1 MHSLYAIA
9 AEQDNLKQDNKIF
22 LLYDRLMFKEVANLY
37 GNNVD
42 INKLSPYS
50 LIILCYTLNE
60 LEHDINTFLY
70 KRNVED
76 HIVKFLLSF
85 DDLIN
90 GKVESAEM
98 GFHKLRN
105 SSGNGKYLG
114 MIGLFE
120 YEIFTLNYNGLKIQI
135 ESEKNRTDINTEDK
149 NKVIEYYSLL
159 YSRFTGDMNNVVK
172 ILNKLDHK
180 EIEED
185 FELLIIEVET
195 NIYKNHIDE
204 ALKAV
209 DNIINKFGS
218 IQEALLLKY
227 KLIMIK
233 YGNIKGIDFLEK
245 EITANNKL
253 WQLKLNKYFH
263 DLKSN
268 DDFIR
273 NKAIN
278 NIIITA
284 NDRKHDIRSLL
295 MICNELIDNEYYIE
309 SGKLINDLFKRID
322 NQSKFFMSNFFMS
335 KFFYTTNKKDDFK
348 KSYNTAMQQSKN
360 DINFLW
366 FQYNIAIDI
375 QDDNE
380 ALKILDQ
387 ILLFDPFDISAIY
400 EKIVIYVNMQ
410 DWNNAILC
418 AKKIY
423 NSRRFIELPIRNN
436 INMLLKKSSFN
447 LD

>member
-1 MHSLYAIA
+1 
-9 AEQDNLKQDNKIF
+9 
-22 LLYDRLMFKEVANLY
+22 
-37 GNNVD
+37 
-42 INKLSPYS
+42 
-50 LIILCYTLNE
+50 
-60 LEHDINTFLY
+60 
-70 KRNVED
+70 
-76 HIVKFLLSF
+76 
-85 DDLIN
+85 
-90 GKVESAEM
+90 
-98 GFHKLRN
+98 
-105 SSGNGKYLG
+105 
-114 MIGLFE
+114 
-120 YEIFTLNYNGLKIQI
+120 
-135 ESEKNRTDINTEDK
+135 
-149 NKVIEYYSLL
+149 
-159 YSRFTGDMNNVVK
+159 
-172 ILNKLDHK
+172 
-180 EIEED
+180 
-185 FELLIIEVET
+185 
-195 NIYKNHIDE
+195 
-204 ALKAV
+204 
-209 DNIINKFGS
+209 
-218 IQEALLLKY
+218 
-227 KLIMIK
+227 MIK